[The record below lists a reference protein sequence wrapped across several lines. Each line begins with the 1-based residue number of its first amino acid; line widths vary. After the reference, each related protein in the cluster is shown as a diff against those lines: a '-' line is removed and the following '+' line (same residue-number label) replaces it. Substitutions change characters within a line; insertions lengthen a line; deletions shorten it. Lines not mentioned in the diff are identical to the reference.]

1 MFELY
6 VVLRRRGYP
15 LSRRIL
21 LFTTVVVDLSWG
33 DDDELGANDNLF
45 LYVDT
50 YKVLC
55 SCVRHPQSTLP
66 PTSHPLQP
74 PTPLASLQPFDR
86 IFSLAGK
93 PPDYVHV
100 PHCQPRKKSH
110 GLLPRVSPSFPSRS
124 NPLTLPASAAP
135 STFSPPPTLPMFVLY
150 ALRLPSQVQGVIQL
164 LEPQLAQIRSISPR
178 RSDNL
183 PPVALSVK
191 TLPQTESPIILKGLS
206 SVSYIMSRCLK
217 HAQSYRWK
225 ISRNRYWVS
234 V

>member
-6 VVLRRRGYP
+6 VVLCRRGYP

-21 LFTTVVVDLSWG
+21 LFTTGVVDLSWA
-33 DDDELGANDNLF
+33 DDDELGANDNLL

-50 YKVLC
+50 YKLLC
-55 SCVRHPQSTLP
+55 SCVHHPQSTLP

-74 PTPLASLQPFDR
+74 PTPLAWLQPFDR

-100 PHCQPRKKSH
+100 PGCQPREKSH

-135 STFSPPPTLPMFVLY
+135 STFSPPVLAYVRPLCSSPSLGGTGRNPTTGATTCTNQKHKSSKVRQPPSCCILGKDIATDRVSNHPKR
-150 ALRLPSQVQGVIQL
+150 ALVGNFHYSKMPKARLMI
-164 LEPQLAQIRSISPR
+164 
-178 RSDNL
+178 
-183 PPVALSVK
+183 
-191 TLPQTESPIILKGLS
+191 
-206 SVSYIMSRCLK
+206 
-217 HAQSYRWK
+217 
-225 ISRNRYWVS
+225 
-234 V
+234 